1 MRRFIVFLLAV
12 IVSAG
17 HAQTQASSEDNIR
30 AFIKTFAGARNAH
43 DGDSAAALYTEAGEW
58 IQAGNPPSVIRGRAE
73 LAKLWS
79 RLKGRVDRTV
89 SAIGFPGP
97 NIAVVRV
104 SCQYYP
110 DTGTTGLH
118 TEVFVLVNENSA
130 TSPNW
135 RICLHQSLD

>member
-1 MRRFIVFLLAV
+1 MQRFIVILLAV

-17 HAQTQASSEDNIR
+17 HAQTQAASDGAVR
-30 AFIKTFAGARNAH
+30 AFIKTFADARNAH
-43 DGDSAAALYTEAGEW
+43 EGDSAAAMYSEDGEW
-58 IQAGNPPSVIRGRAE
+58 LNTGIPPAVIRGRAE

-79 RLKGRVDRTV
+79 RLKGHVDRTV
-89 SAIGFPGP
+89 SGIEFPGP

-118 TEVFVLVNENSA
+118 HEVFVLINENST

-135 RICLHQSLD
+135 RICVHQSLD